1 MNLKRLLIVLLVLAL
16 IGSADA
22 AFNVTKLSDLQKD
35 VRDLLSTSAD
45 PYHPNDTLTNLIN
58 IACREVASYG
68 AVVKAD
74 TVVLAAGDNM
84 YSLNEDFLECQS
96 AFYCTATAS
105 QALQRIDFGAW
116 GRIAA
121 ATQATQVK
129 YYAIQPWSYWDAVTI
144 KAANFWIYPAHSGAA
159 DTLIVMYYAEAEELS
174 ATTDTTNI
182 PYQFTNL
189 VVYYAT
195 GLSLAR
201 AGMYNEAAWW
211 FALYDRTRQEKGLL
225 KQLDFI
231 IKPKLIGE

>member
-1 MNLKRLLIVLLVLAL
+1 MKQFLVLFLVLGL

-68 AVVKAD
+68 AILRGD
-74 TVVLAAGDNM
+74 SVVLVAGDNM

-105 QALQRIDFGAW
+105 EALKRIDFSAW
-116 GRIAA
+116 GRVAA

-129 YYAIQPWSYWDAVTI
+129 YYSIQPWAYYDAVTI
-144 KAANFWIYPAHSGAA
+144 KAANFWIYPAHSGVA
-159 DTLIVMYYAEAEELS
+159 DTLIVMYYAEATDLS
-174 ATTDTTNI
+174 TSTDTTNI
-182 PYQFTNL
+182 PYHFTNL

-195 GLSLAR
+195 GLAFAR

-211 FALYDRTRQEKGLL
+211 FALYDRTRVEKGLL

-231 IKPKLIGE
+231 IKPKIIGE

>member
-1 MNLKRLLIVLLVLAL
+1 MKKFLVLFLVLGL

-58 IACREVASYG
+58 IACREIASYG
-68 AVVKAD
+68 AIVKLD
-74 TVVLAAGDNM
+74 SVVLASGEDAYD
-84 YSLNEDFLECQS
+84 LNVDFLECNS
-96 AFYCTATAS
+96 ARYCTATAAE
-105 QALQRIDFGAW
+105 ALQRIEFGGW

-121 ATQATQVK
+121 ATQLTQTK
-129 YYAIQPWSYWDAVTI
+129 YYAIQPAHFFVGDSTYPY
-144 KAANFWIYPAHSGAA
+144 AAKLWLYPAHSGVA
-159 DTLIVMYYAEAEELS
+159 DTLLVLYYAEANELS
-174 ATTDTTNI
+174 TSTDTTVI
-182 PYQFTNL
+182 PYQYTPL

-195 GLSLAR
+195 ALAFAR
-201 AGMYNEAAWW
+201 AGDGNWAAWW
-211 FALYDRTRQEKGLL
+211 FIRYDKSRQEKGLL